1 MAGFYGKLPSKG
13 DFLTRGLQRTVV
25 DNLHNLFQQG
35 LQESRAKLGEDWLDY
50 YAIAPI
56 WHFYFPKGVLDD
68 NCWLGIWSPSVD
80 SVNRSFPLVMLD
92 TIEQPLS
99 DIADFNAYLDWFTE
113 CENLMLDVVHGDIE
127 FDQFCS
133 LITSKRCYQK
143 FHSSDDIDAI
153 FDDIKSS
160 EPAQKSEVNIDHLV
174 PSTPFEKALLSKIGM
189 LEFVL
194 SKVCE
199 TQNVDY
205 QSVVDEF
212 IGGLSDEQ
220 KDSSMNV
227 VGPKSLDFGVN
238 LANAAHLFDAPNTG
252 QLVADSC
259 IWSSDGNEKV
269 PQQLVMHAQ
278 LPSPEEFHKFL
289 QGF

>member
-13 DFLTRGLQRTVV
+13 DFLTRGLQRIVV

-35 LQESRAKLGEDWLDY
+35 LQESRVKLGDEWLDF

-56 WHFYFPKGVLDD
+56 WHFYFPKGVIDD
-68 NCWLGIWSPSVD
+68 NQWLGIWSPSVD
-80 SVNRSFPLVMLD
+80 SVNRSFPIVILD
-92 TIEQPLS
+92 TIEQPIN
-99 DIADFNAYLDWFTE
+99 DISDFNAYLDWFTE
-113 CENLMLDVVHGDIE
+113 CENLMLDVVHGDID
-127 FDQFCS
+127 FDQFCTQ
-133 LITSKRCYQK
+133 ITSKRCYQK

-160 EPAQKSEVNIDHLV
+160 EPANQAEVNIDHLV

-194 SKVCE
+194 NKVCE
-199 TQNVDY
+199 SQNIHYEGLVN
-205 QSVVDEF
+205 EF
-212 IGGLSDEQ
+212 IDGLSEDQ

-227 VGPKSLDFGVN
+227 SGPKSLEYGLN
-238 LANAAHLFDAPNTG
+238 MANAMQLFETPEASERVTS
-252 QLVADSC
+252 SC

-269 PQQLVMHAQ
+269 PQQLVLHSG
-278 LPSPEEFHKFL
+278 LPNPNEFYKFL

>member
-13 DFLTRGLQRTVV
+13 DFLTRGLHRAVV

-35 LQESRAKLGEDWLDY
+35 LLESREKLGEQWLDY
-50 YAIAPI
+50 YAVAPI

-68 NCWLGIWSPSVD
+68 NYWLGIWSPSVD

-92 TIEQPLS
+92 TIDQPLN
-99 DIADFNAYLDWFTE
+99 DIKDFNAYLDWFTE
-113 CENLMLDVVHGDIE
+113 CENLMLDVVHGDID

-133 LITSKRCYQK
+133 QITSKRCYQK
-143 FHSSDDIDAI
+143 FHSNDDIDAI
-153 FDDIKSS
+153 FDDIKTS
-160 EPAQKSEVNIDHLV
+160 EPVTEQAVNIDHLV

-189 LEFVL
+189 LEFL
-194 SKVCE
+194 LTNVCE
-199 TQNVDY
+199 KQNINYNALVN
-205 QSVVDEF
+205 QF
-212 IGGLSDEQ
+212 IGGLSDDQ

-227 VGPKSLDFGVN
+227 SGPKTLEYGLN
-238 LANAAHLFDAPNTG
+238 LANVMQLFDEPSASQFVGN
-252 QLVADSC
+252 SC

-269 PQQLVMHAQ
+269 SQQLILHPA
-278 LPSPEEFHKFL
+278 LPEPYEFHKFL